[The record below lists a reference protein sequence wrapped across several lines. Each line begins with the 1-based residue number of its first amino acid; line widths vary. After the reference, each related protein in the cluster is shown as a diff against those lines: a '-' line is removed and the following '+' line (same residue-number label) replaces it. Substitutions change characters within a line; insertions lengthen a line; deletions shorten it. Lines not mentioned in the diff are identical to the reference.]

1 MTIRA
6 NLRNH
11 ENGGANMDPY
21 EELANAIIVQAC
33 KDYRLT
39 DNEDD
44 LKEIERFFHS
54 EWFSVLTS
62 LDPDLLIKKLRK
74 EKRQYDY

>member
-1 MTIRA
+1 
-6 NLRNH
+6 
-11 ENGGANMDPY
+11 MDPY

-54 EWFSVLTS
+54 EWF
-62 LDPDLLIKKLRK
+62 RF
-74 EKRQYDY
+74 

>member
-6 NLRNH
+6 NPRNH

-39 DNEDD
+39 DT
-44 LKEIERFFHS
+44 R
-54 EWFSVLTS
+54 TT
-62 LDPDLLIKKLRK
+62 
-74 EKRQYDY
+74 